1 MSTLTSV
8 LSVVL
13 LTAEES
19 PAPEDV
25 KAGWLGFVVW
35 IALALAVVFLMLS
48 LRKHLGRVDFDE
60 GPDDAEGPQ
69 EPRQSQG

>member
-1 MSTLTSV
+1 MSALTS
-8 LSVVL
+8 L
-13 LTAEES
+13 LAVTLAAQDS

-35 IALALAVVFLMLS
+35 IALALAVVLLLFS

-60 GPDDAEGPQ
+60 GPDEAEGPQ
-69 EPRQSQG
+69 EPRQSAG